1 MLISLF
7 SKALQSVVIFMF
19 DIIVNIDLRQME
31 KFFNLSANL
40 AIDNWRI
47 PCLDGLYGSPC
58 AK

>member
-7 SKALQSVVIFMF
+7 SKAPQSVVIFMF

-31 KFFNLSANL
+31 KFFNLPANL
-40 AIDNWRI
+40 SIDNWRI
-47 PCLDGLYGSPC
+47 SCLDGLYGSLC

>member
-7 SKALQSVVIFMF
+7 SKAPQSVVIFMF

-31 KFFNLSANL
+31 NFFNLCKFG
-40 AIDNWRI
+40 NWRI